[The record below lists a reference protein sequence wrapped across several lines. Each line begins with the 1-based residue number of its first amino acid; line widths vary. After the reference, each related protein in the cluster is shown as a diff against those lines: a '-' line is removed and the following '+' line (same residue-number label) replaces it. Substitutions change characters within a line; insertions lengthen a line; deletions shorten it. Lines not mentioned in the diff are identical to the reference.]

1 MPCPL
6 CQQQNR
12 AVLLPKSPQTSQK
25 FPKTPMSSVRSCLG
39 HSTCGSRKKSYHVHT
54 RKAST
59 SLCRRQKLHI
69 AQQCF
74 TADAIR
80 RFTLVGKS
88 QPILTSRRSGVQ
100 PDRSAQLQ
108 PTREGAISHSRA
120 GFAEESARGSVF
132 AKATPGQGVLVYPA
146 CHGVMQ

>member
-108 PTREGAISHSRA
+108 PTRKERYRTA
-120 GFAEESARGSVF
+120 GRVLPRSPRGDPSSLKLRRDKVYLC
-132 AKATPGQGVLVYPA
+132 TPLVTA
-146 CHGVMQ
+146 